1 MQYFLYDLRTI
12 KTKKPIME
20 KTFAEKIMDLFNN
33 EKKVIEL
40 TPQELEILFRI
51 AQLSTQIETLT
62 EMENYDKQEAIAK
75 NEKELDEIFQDSG
88 LKEFIRLY
96 LFN

>member
-1 MQYFLYDLRTI
+1 
-12 KTKKPIME
+12 ME